1 MAYGLKNEPCCRSPD
16 GTGNAIAAVTL
27 HYFFAPCPRGLESVL
42 VTELE
47 QLGAS
52 SVRGRDGGVQF
63 QGDWRI
69 CYRAN
74 LESRIA
80 SRVLWQ
86 VASQPYASETDVYRI
101 ARALPWNEWFPPALT
116 IRVNVAAIKCPL
128 RSLDFV
134 TLKIKDAVCDKFR
147 EITGGRPSVD
157 TVRPDIRIHGFL
169 DVQKF
174 SLYLDTS
181 GDALFKRGLRK
192 TSGDA
197 PIREN
202 LAAGILNLTGWQ
214 PGVPL
219 LDPMCGSG
227 TFLLEAA
234 QISLNIA
241 PGAGRSFAFEKLKK
255 FDEKLWVQLKDAAMS
270 RQKPVVRQPLFGS
283 DLYGDVLADARANL
297 SAAGFSEIVTL
308 KQANV
313 LEISAPAP
321 MGFLVTN
328 PPYGIRLGESEKLL
342 EFYPKLGDVLKKKF
356 SGWNAYIF
364 TADPLLPKCI
374 RLTASRRTPLFN
386 GALECRLLE
395 YKMVAGGMRRIRET
409 DTTHQTD

>member
-1 MAYGLKNEPCCRSPD
+1 MTRHC
-16 GTGNAIAAVTL
+16 
-27 HYFFAPCPRGLESVL
+27 FFAPCPRGLELLL
-42 VTELE
+42 VAELE

-52 SVRGRDGGVQF
+52 SVQGRDGGVQF
-63 QGDWRI
+63 QGDWRT

-80 SRVLWQ
+80 SRILWQ
-86 VASQPYASETDVYRI
+86 VATQPYASEADVYNI
-101 ARALPWNEWFPPALT
+101 ARALPWNEWFTPSLT

-147 EITGGRPSVD
+147 EITARRPSVD
-157 TVRPDIRIHGFL
+157 TARPDIRIHGFF
-169 DVQKF
+169 DARKF

-181 GDALFKRGLRK
+181 GDALFKRGLRERA
-192 TSGDA
+192 GEA

-202 LAAGILNLTGWQ
+202 LAAGILRLTGWQ
-214 PGVPL
+214 PGIPL

-241 PGAGRSFAFEKLKK
+241 PGLERGFAFEKLTK
-255 FDEKLWVQLKDAAMS
+255 FDKALWNQLRETAIA
-270 RQKPVVRQPLFGS
+270 RQKPKTPQPIFGS
-283 DLYGDVLADARANL
+283 DLYGDALTAARANL
-297 SAAGFSEIVTL
+297 FAAGFSEIITL

-321 MGFLVTN
+321 FGFLVAN
-328 PPYGIRLGESEKLL
+328 PPYGVRIGEQQALT
-342 EFYPKLGDVLKKKF
+342 EFYPKLGDVLKKRF
-356 SGWNAYIF
+356 SGWEAYIF
-364 TADPLLPKCI
+364 TADPLLPKLI
-374 RLTASRRTPLFN
+374 RLNASRRTPLFN

-395 YKMVAGGMRRIRET
+395 YKMVAGGMRRVKQGNVPQPT
-409 DTTHQTD
+409 KS